1 MTVTNPI
8 RREAIETAEWTEWFR
23 NERGIEKST
32 LDAFAIAVSPDGGV
46 VFPYANGTKKT
57 RWHRPDGTR
66 SFKTEGA
73 VGLFSGPLDPDARA
87 VFLVE
92 GETDAMRLWQELD
105 GSADVFAISGI
116 SGWKDEFAATL
127 AGYER
132 VFVVLDNDADYNVAA
147 KVDKSWAEIRRSLG
161 SKARRIRL
169 PGEVKDVCE
178 FFTRYNIDALRTLAK
193 HRGSGVSRFNPLDLT
208 KQPPPVRWVVDGM
221 FCRGDVHLMIG
232 EPGIGKS
239 WLTMALATGVADE
252 WQHYLGKPIVEHGR
266 VLYLDEENPEDL
278 IFDRFTK
285 LGMDAA
291 AARNIRYINNEGLRL
306 DQNPE
311 PLIEEALEY
320 DPTLI
325 VLDSLSRF
333 HAQDENNA
341 GAMAAL
347 FSTSLKPL
355 ARETGAAV
363 VLIHHVN
370 KSDGNSSF
378 RRSRGS
384 GDITASPDSG
394 FDVRQLGAGIL
405 AVANFKSRRV
415 AQTDTLY
422 VTFRDEEDG
431 TVHLDGGDDV
441 PF

>member
-1 MTVTNPI
+1 M
-8 RREAIETAEWTEWFR
+8 
-23 NERGIEKST
+23 
-32 LDAFAIAVSPDGGV
+32 
-46 VFPYANGTKKT
+46 VFPYSNGTKKT
-57 RWHRPDGTR
+57 RYHKPDGSR

-73 VGLFSGPLDPDARA
+73 LGLFTGPLDPDARA

-105 GSADVFAISGI
+105 GSANVFAISGI
-116 SGWKDEFAATL
+116 QGWKDEFAPTL

-132 VFVVLDNDADYNVAA
+132 IFVVLDNDADYNVAA

-193 HRGSGVSRFNPLDLT
+193 HRGSGVSRFKTLDLT
-208 KQPPPVRWVVDGM
+208 KEPPPVRWVVDGM
-221 FCRGDVHLMIG
+221 FCRGDVHLLIG

-239 WLTMALATGVADE
+239 WLTMALATGVADK
-252 WQHYLGKPIVEHGR
+252 WDDYLGRRIVEHGR

-278 IFDRFTK
+278 VFDRFTK
-285 LGMDAA
+285 LGMDVD
-291 AARNIRYINNEGLRL
+291 AARNIRYINNENIRL
-306 DQNPE
+306 DKSPE
-311 PLIEEALEY
+311 ALIEEALEF

-333 HAQDENNA
+333 HTEDENNA
-341 GAMAAL
+341 GAMASL
-347 FSTSLKPL
+347 FSSSLKPL
-355 ARETGAAV
+355 ARDTGAAV

-370 KSDGNSSF
+370 KSDGASSF

-384 GDITASPDSG
+384 GDITASPDCG
-394 FDVRQLGAGIL
+394 YDVRELGTGIL
-405 AVANFKSRRV
+405 AIANFKSRR
-415 AQTDTLY
+415 ARQSENLY
-422 VTFRDEEDG
+422 VTFRDTEDG
-431 TVHLDGGDDV
+431 MVRLDGGNDV